1 MWRSFDKKRYKFS
14 KYNMSIIANNVSRPL
29 QFNQHP
35 QIQAWLKG
43 AEAELNVAF
52 SLRWTHECRTQRR
65 LYDEASCSRDIGY
78 FWNGVDRALYGD
90 DWKQR
95 KLKRLT
101 VLENTDGANWHI
113 HGLCSADGYSVDK
126 MRLML
131 SELWLRH
138 IKVAGSNRHTHKH
151 LAWIEQSRGDY
162 GNYILKHV
170 GNTQQHGGCVGV
182 IDVLNTYLG

>member
-1 MWRSFDKKRYKFS
+1 
-14 KYNMSIIANNVSRPL
+14 MSLIINNPSYSPKL
-29 QFNQHP
+29 KQHP
-35 QIQAWLKG
+35 QIQAWLKS

-52 SLRWTHECRTQRR
+52 SLRWTHACRTQRR
-65 LYDEASCSRDIGY
+65 LYDEASCSRDLGY

-101 VLENTDGANWHI
+101 VLENTDGTNWHI
-113 HGLCSADGYSVDK
+113 HGLCSADRYSVGMMK
-126 MRLML
+126 LKL
-131 SELWLRH
+131 TELWLRH
-138 IKVAGSNRHTHKH
+138 VKIDGSNRHTHKH
-151 LAWIEQSRGDY
+151 LVWIEQSRGDY

-170 GNTQQHGGCVGV
+170 GNGTQHCGSVGV